1 MFDGLW
7 LTSVCRTLL
16 LWVDSLTGDFLLF
29 GLGFMSLCGCVKCLS
44 VGFRVGW
51 VGFGW

>member
-29 GLGFMSLCGCVKCLS
+29 GLGLCRCVVVLS
-44 VGFRVGW
+44 A
-51 VGFGW
+51 